1 MNKSWFD
8 SQIDQIAVPE
18 DDIMAAVSRGIHEGK
33 KQKKKKL
40 FASAGVLSGSAAAI
54 ILGTGFFFAPVNGV
68 LASVP
73 LIGSLYEPF
82 SSFTIG
88 KELASA
94 GLVKELNE
102 KAESGGISI
111 TLTSA
116 YYEGN
121 VVGITFK
128 AEGENLPEKWKEGPN
143 DPASGYS
150 LSLFDGKESSQLAG
164 SHSLV
169 ETENGYIGTAEYYL
183 DEKKLPSDFTLP
195 LTFTSIAGEKGDWK
209 FEVPLKRIE
218 PKVLAVNGVSKSGSE
233 SVTVQTVAKGKATT
247 VIEYKTVLSNEYD
260 NLSFEIEDAGG
271 KRQFAVSS
279 EVIHSEKKAGMIVT
293 DWRVLYTDDF
303 IKNTDELTL
312 LPVID
317 RDEPPAIAKLSP
329 SLVVESSRFGYQLR
343 VEQVKRDGDQLIV
356 DYHLSNAS
364 GEVSKK
370 DVLQNFAEGVSISNT
385 ETPMNGK
392 ISIAADQKEL
402 RFQSVYAIP
411 SETDMKD
418 LTLSVPFGV
427 LSMNR
432 PSEKMEPI
440 KIELE

>member
-33 KQKKKKL
+33 KQKKKKM

-54 ILGTGFFFAPVNGV
+54 ILGTGFFFAPVNVV

-233 SVTVQTVAKGKATT
+233 SVTIQTVAKGKATT
-247 VIEYKTVLSNEYD
+247 VIEYKTILSNEYD
-260 NLSFEIEDAGG
+260 QLSFKIKDAGG
-271 KRQFAVSS
+271 KEQFPVSS
-279 EVIHSEKKAGMIVT
+279 EVIRSEKKAGMIVT
-293 DWRVLYTDDF
+293 DWRVLYTDDLL
-303 IKNTDELTL
+303 KNEDVLTV
-312 LPVID
+312 LPVIE
-317 RDEPPAIAKLSP
+317 RDESPTMSKLSP
-329 SLVVESSRFGYQLR
+329 GLVLESSRFGYQLR

-356 DYHLSNAS
+356 DYQLSNAS
-364 GEVSKK
+364 GEEFKN
-370 DVLQNFAEGVSISNT
+370 DVLQNFAEGVSIKNK
-385 ETPMNGK
+385 ETLMNGK
-392 ISIAADQKEL
+392 ISIAADEKEF

-411 SETDMKD
+411 SETDLSD

>member
-18 DDIMAAVSRGIHEGK
+18 DDMMAAVSRGILEGK
-33 KQKKKKL
+33 KQKKKKM

-94 GLVKELNE
+94 GLVNELNE
-102 KAESGGISI
+102 KAESGGISV

-143 DPASGYS
+143 DPASDYS

-169 ETENGYIGTAEYYL
+169 ETEDGYIGTAEYYL

-195 LTFTSIAGEKGDWK
+195 VRFTSIAGEKGDWR
-209 FEVPLKRIE
+209 FDVPLKRIE
-218 PKVLAVNGVSKSGSE
+218 PEVLGVNKVSRSGSE
-233 SVTVQTVAKGKATT
+233 SVTIQTVAKGKATT
-247 VIEYKTVLSNEYD
+247 VIEYKTVLSNESD
-260 NLSFEIEDAGG
+260 NLSFKIKDAGG
-271 KRQFAVSS
+271 KEQLPVSS
-279 EVIHSEKKAGMIVT
+279 EVIRSEKKDGMTVT
-293 DWRVLYTDDF
+293 DWRVLYTDDLL
-303 IKNTDELTL
+303 KNADVLSL
-312 LPVID
+312 LPLID
-317 RDEPPAIAKLSP
+317 RDEPPAMAKLSP
-329 SLVVESSRFGYQLR
+329 SLVVESSRFGYQLH

-356 DYHLSNAS
+356 DYQLSNDF
-364 GEVSKK
+364 GEEFKK
-370 DVLQNFAEGVSISNT
+370 DVFQNFAEEVSINT
-385 ETPMNGK
+385 ETLIKGK

-411 SETDMKD
+411 SESDLSD
-418 LTLSVPFGV
+418 LTLFVPFGV

-432 PSEKMEPI
+432 SSEKMEPI
-440 KIELE
+440 KVELQ

>member
-8 SQIDQIAVPE
+8 SQIDDIAVPE

-33 KQKKKKL
+33 KQKKKKM

-233 SVTVQTVAKGKATT
+233 SVTIQTVAKGKATT
-247 VIEYKTVLSNEYD
+247 VIEYKTILSNEYD
-260 NLSFEIEDAGG
+260 QLSFKIKDAGG
-271 KRQFAVSS
+271 KEQFPVSS
-279 EVIHSEKKAGMIVT
+279 EVIRSEKKAGMIVT

-356 DYHLSNAS
+356 DYQLSNAS
-364 GEVSKK
+364 GEEFKM
-370 DVLQNFAEGVSISNT
+370 DVLQNFAEGVSIKNK
-385 ETPMNGK
+385 ETLMNGK

>member
-1 MNKSWFD
+1 MNKNWFD

-18 DDIMAAVSRGIHEGK
+18 DDIMAAVSRGIHAGK
-33 KQKKKKL
+33 QQKKKKM

-94 GLVKELNE
+94 GLVNELNE
-102 KAESGGISI
+102 KAESGGISV

-128 AEGENLPEKWKEGPN
+128 AEGENLPKDWKEGPN
-143 DPASGYS
+143 EPASGYS
-150 LSLFDGKESSQLAG
+150 LSLFDGKESSQWAG

-169 ETENGYIGTAEYYL
+169 ETEEGYTGAAEYYL
-183 DEKKLPSDFTLP
+183 GEKKLPSDFTLP
-195 LTFTSIAGEKGDWK
+195 VTFTSIAGKKGDWR
-209 FEVPLKRIE
+209 FDIPLKRIE
-218 PKVLAVNGVSKSGSE
+218 PEVLAVNRVSKSGSE
-233 SVTVQTVAKGKATT
+233 SVTIQSVAKGKATT

-260 NLSFEIEDAGG
+260 HLSFKIEDAGG
-271 KRQFAVSS
+271 KELFPVSS
-279 EVIHSEKKAGMIVT
+279 EVIRSEKKDGMTVT
-293 DWRVLYTDDF
+293 DWRVLYTDDLL
-303 IKNTDELTL
+303 KNTDVLTV
-312 LPVID
+312 LPVIE
-317 RDEPPAIAKLSP
+317 RDEPPASAKLSP

-343 VEQVKRDGDQLIV
+343 VEQMKKDGDQLIV
-356 DYHLSNAS
+356 DYHLANAS
-364 GEVSKK
+364 GEKFKK
-370 DVLQNFAEGVSISNT
+370 DVFYNFAEGVSIGNT
-385 ETPMNGK
+385 ETLINGK
-392 ISIAADQKEL
+392 ISKAADQKEL
-402 RFQSVYAIP
+402 RFQSVYEIP
-411 SETDMKD
+411 SETDLND

-440 KIELE
+440 KVELQ

>member
-33 KQKKKKL
+33 KQKKKKM

-233 SVTVQTVAKGKATT
+233 SVTIQTVAKGKTTT
-247 VIEYKTVLSNEYD
+247 VIEYKTILSNEYD
-260 NLSFEIEDAGG
+260 QLSFKIKDAGG
-271 KRQFAVSS
+271 KEQFPVSS
-279 EVIHSEKKAGMIVT
+279 QVIRSEKKAGMIVT
-293 DWRVLYTDDF
+293 DWRVLYTDDLL
-303 IKNTDELTL
+303 KNEDVLTV
-312 LPVID
+312 LPVIE
-317 RDEPPAIAKLSP
+317 RDESPTMAKLSP
-329 SLVVESSRFGYQLR
+329 ALVVESSRFGYQLR

-364 GEVSKK
+364 DEEFKK
-370 DVLQNFAEGVSISNT
+370 GVFQNFAEGVSIKNK
-385 ETPMNGK
+385 ETLMNGK
-392 ISIAADQKEL
+392 ISIAADNKEL

>member
-18 DDIMAAVSRGIHEGK
+18 DDIMAAVSRGIYEGK
-33 KQKKKKL
+33 KQKKKKI

-102 KAESGGISI
+102 KAESGGISM

-128 AEGENLPEKWKEGPN
+128 AEGENLPEQWKEGPN

-150 LSLFDGKESSQLAG
+150 MSLFDGKESSQWQG
-164 SHSLV
+164 SHSMV
-169 ETENGYIGTAEYYL
+169 ETEDGYIGTAEYYL

-195 LTFTSIAGEKGDWK
+195 VTFTSIAGEKGNWRFD
-209 FEVPLKRIE
+209 VPLKRIE
-218 PKVLAVNGVSKSGSE
+218 PEVLAVNGVSKSGSE
-233 SVTVQTVAKGKATT
+233 SVTIQTVAKGKATT

-260 NLSFEIEDAGG
+260 HLSFKIKDAGG
-271 KRQFAVSS
+271 KEQFPVSS
-279 EVIHSEKKAGMIVT
+279 EVIRSEKKDGMIVK
-293 DWRVLYTDDF
+293 DLRVLYTDDLL
-303 IKNTDELTL
+303 KNEDVLTV
-312 LPVID
+312 LPVIE
-317 RDEPPAIAKLSP
+317 RDESPAMAKLSP
-329 SLVVESSRFGYQLR
+329 SLVVESRRFGYQLR
-343 VEQVKRDGDQLIV
+343 VEQVKRDADQLIV
-356 DYHLSNAS
+356 DYQLSNAS
-364 GEVSKK
+364 DKEFKK
-370 DVLQNFAEGVSISNT
+370 DVFQNFAEGVSIKNT
-385 ETPMNGK
+385 DTLMNGK
-392 ISIAADQKEL
+392 ISIAADQEEL

-411 SETDMKD
+411 SQTDLSD

-432 PSEKMEPI
+432 PSEELEPI